1 MNSANYRKLP
11 RTTKKESS
19 PITRHRSI
27 VGLGL
32 AAALVIALP
41 AKADQRY
48 SVSGNDR
55 YRIGSAD
62 LQSNISYSGT
72 QQLTVRRAGNQTQ
85 FRAEAKYVRVDESGS
100 VPAHA
105 AYAQVLTPQ
114 GELQDLTDSDPDYL
128 TVLNQPFAI
137 ELDQETLHDLMRLQ
151 GRVPFD
157 FPAPIM
163 GGRLRGYLQ
172 RGASG
177 RVAAQPALAVNFDAA
192 GPMSGPLPDRS
203 TMAMRGTM
211 RMRGTAYY
219 ALQGDPI
226 LLALR
231 ETLTISGTLQSGN
244 QHSPVTII
252 YERSIKAQPDLPST
266 TQADSH

>member
-1 MNSANYRKLP
+1 MSSASYPKLP

-32 AAALVIALP
+32 AAVLVIALP

-48 SVSGNDR
+48 VVSGNDR

-62 LQSNISYSGT
+62 LQTDISYSGT
-72 QQLTVRRAGNQTQ
+72 QQLTIRRAGNQTQ
-85 FRAEAKYVRVDESGS
+85 FRAEATYVRVDETGRI
-100 VPAHA
+100 PGHA
-105 AYAQVLTPQ
+105 VFVQILTPQ
-114 GELQDLTDSDPDYL
+114 GELQDRTDADPDYL
-128 TVLNQPFAI
+128 TILNQPFAI
-137 ELDQETLHDLMRLQ
+137 ELDQQTLHDLLRLQ

-157 FPAPIM
+157 FPAPVM
-163 GGRLRGYLQ
+163 GGTLRGYLQ
-172 RGASG
+172 RGANG
-177 RVAAQPALAVNFDAA
+177 RVAAQPALAVNFDVV
-192 GPMSGPLPDRS
+192 GPMAGPLPDRAALS
-203 TMAMRGTM
+203 MHGTM
-211 RMRGTAYY
+211 RMRGTVYY

-231 ETLTISGTLQSGN
+231 ETLTISGTLQNGS

-252 YERSIKAQPDLPST
+252 YERTIKAQSASPPT
-266 TQADSH
+266 TEADSH